1 MIPHQDGL
9 CTVILNQCFMIPV
22 LYTAGVKVTVS
33 GGKTALY
40 LWHSLIIH
48 LSKRATSSGWLST
61 LAPKTWVWAK
71 LLLLSLCLGV
81 LHLSALV
88 EQLKCNVSTFT
99 FLSDVARLCSWYKRV
114 FLCCRPELLTKKKKH
129 FLNTYIFLDDVI
141 QVGIRMIISKM
152 ILCKKAFFFL
162 HCSGNFFICLWKVKE
177 TRLETVFIL
186 SPGRKQPTLTALTLT
201 NVSMSDLR
209 LKIRI
214 KAQTVTLIW
223 LMKG

>member
-114 FLCCRPELLTKKKKH
+114 FLCCRPELLTKKKKTLSQH
-129 FLNTYIFLDDVI
+129 LYLLRWCD
-141 QVGIRMIISKM
+141 S
-152 ILCKKAFFFL
+152 
-162 HCSGNFFICLWKVKE
+162 SGNTHDNI
-177 TRLETVFIL
+177 
-186 SPGRKQPTLTALTLT
+186 Q
-201 NVSMSDLR
+201 NDL
-209 LKIRI
+209 
-214 KAQTVTLIW
+214 
-223 LMKG
+223 M